1 MEIFSKMIATALN
14 IAVRQVDNT
23 LSLLEG
29 GATIPFISRYRK
41 EATGGLDE
49 VRIGEIKERHDKLTE
64 IAKRKDTILKT
75 I

>member
-29 GATIPFISRYRK
+29 SHHT
-41 EATGGLDE
+41 L
-49 VRIGEIKERHDKLTE
+49 H
-64 IAKRKDTILKT
+64 
-75 I
+75 